1 MPVTENV
8 TLRLGDCLD
17 LMAEMEPGSVDMVLC
32 NPPQEVSAKNPWDVR
47 IPFDRLW
54 EGYRRVCK
62 PEATIVLFSAGMF
75 TADLME
81 SNPEMWRYNLVWE
94 KTAPTGFLNAGRAPL
109 RAHEDIVVFY
119 GRQPK
124 YNPQMTRGH
133 AKKSVSRVSRM
144 NSEHSANY
152 GSFRDPADYES
163 TERFPR
169 SVLRFPRDTQ
179 TSALHP
185 TQKPVALCSWLI
197 RTYTD
202 RGDLVLDSCM
212 GSGSVGV
219 AAVME
224 GRRFVGFEAD
234 ERYFRIAEDRI
245 GRATEV
251 LRTRTTLDSFGS
263 KNTGREV
270 DTGGGE

>member
-1 MPVTENV
+1 MTSDV
-8 TLRLGDCLD
+8 TLRQGDCLE
-17 LMAEMEPGSVDMVLC
+17 LMASMDPHSVDMVLC
-32 NPPQEVSAKNPWDVR
+32 DLPYGITSQNPWDVR
-47 IPFDRLW
+47 IPFPELW
-54 EGYRRVCK
+54 DAYRTVCR
-62 PEATIVLFSAGMF
+62 PEAAIVLFSSGMF

-81 SNPEMWRYNLVWE
+81 SNPDMWRYNLVWE
-94 KTAPTGFLNAGRAPL
+94 KSAPSGFLNAGRAPL
-109 RAHEDIVVFY
+109 RAHEDVLVFY
-119 GRQPK
+119 KRQPK

-133 AKKSVSRVSRM
+133 AKKSVSKVSRM
-144 NSEHSANY
+144 NSEHSSNY
-152 GSFRDPADYES
+152 GTYRDPVDYES
-163 TERFPR
+163 CERFPR
-169 SVLRFPRDTQ
+169 SVLHFPKDTQ

-224 GRRFVGFEAD
+224 GRRFVGFEAQ

-245 GRATEV
+245 GKAAEAV
-251 LRTRTTLDSFGS
+251 RTRTTLESFS
-263 KNTGREV
+263 KNAGEV
-270 DTGGGE
+270 GTGGVE